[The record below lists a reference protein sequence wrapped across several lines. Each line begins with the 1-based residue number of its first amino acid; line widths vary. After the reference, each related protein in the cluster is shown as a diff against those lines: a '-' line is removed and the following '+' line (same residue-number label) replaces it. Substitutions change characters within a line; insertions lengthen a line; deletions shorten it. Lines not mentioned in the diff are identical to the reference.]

1 MLILT
6 WQLTKMIS
14 FILGKFI
21 FVLGNTFMETFY
33 EIHEMKPTNA
43 KTIFIEVTAALFV
56 LLFIYTAIMKLRD
69 IPFFIGSMNHSP
81 ILRPYAPF
89 LSVYIPSVEL
99 IIAILLILP
108 FTRYAGL
115 VCASLLMLIFT
126 AYIAYILL
134 YSDQLPCSC
143 GGVIQQMK
151 WPAHLI
157 FNILFLLMGTSSIV
171 LKNQL
176 IAINRSSRTPEI

>member
-1 MLILT
+1 M
-6 WQLTKMIS
+6 KS
-14 FILGKFI
+14 FVLDKFI
-21 FVLGNTFMETFY
+21 FVLGNISMDSYT
-33 EIHEMKPTNA
+33 EIHEMKPTTA
-43 KTIFIEVTAALFV
+43 KAIFIEVTTALFV

-89 LSVYIPSVEL
+89 LSVYIPAVEL
-99 IIAILLILP
+99 ILAILLIFP
-108 FTRYAGL
+108 DTRYAGL

-134 YSDQLPCSC
+134 SSDQLPCSC

-157 FNILFLLMGTSSIV
+157 FNILFLLMGASSIV